1 MTDITTNQDQ
11 FKSIA
16 DIFITN
22 AFVMSEVI
30 LHMQVV
36 NLGEG
41 DYRSMTIFTCP
52 KWSF

>member
-16 DIFITN
+16 YIFITN
-22 AFVMSEVI
+22 TFVMSEVI

-36 NLGEG
+36 ELGG
-41 DYRSMTIFTCP
+41 DYGSMTIFTCP
-52 KWSF
+52 TWSF